1 MYVVRCYWGEGRAL
15 KVLRKIGLEVYFW
28 GDDGDWKMKY

>member
-1 MYVVRCYWGEGRAL
+1 MYVVRCYWGGGGNE
-15 KVLRKIGLEVYFW
+15 VLRKIGLEVYFW